1 MLEGRPAAEV
11 ARLLEV
17 HERTVRRWVKSYEA
31 GGGDL
36 GLAARPH
43 PGRGPKLDAQ
53 QAAQVLAWVSK
64 NPTDAEFGFPT
75 ELWTG
80 PRVAQL
86 IERRLGVRMNAN
98 YLIKWLRDRGVTSQ
112 AVRRRPRGHN
122 PVEMARWQREDWPR
136 ILKKRPRPRPG
147 SS

>member
-11 ARLLEV
+11 ARFLGV

-31 GGGDL
+31 GGEQ
-36 GLAARPH
+36 GLAAKPQ
-43 PGRGPKLDAQ
+43 PGRPPKLDARQ
-53 QAAQVLAWVSK
+53 EAEVLSWVSK
-64 NPTDAEFGFPT
+64 NPTDEEFGFST

-80 PRVAQL
+80 PRVAHL
-86 IERRLGVRMNAN
+86 IGRRLGVKMNPN
-98 YLIKWLRDRGVTSQ
+98 YLVGWLRDRGVTSQ

-122 PVEMARWQREDWPR
+122 PEAMAQWQREDWPR
-136 ILKKRPRPRPG
+136 ILKKRPRPRRG

>member
-17 HERTVRRWVKSYEA
+17 HERTVRRWVKRYEA
-31 GGGDL
+31 EGDE
-36 GLAARPH
+36 GLAAKPH
-43 PGRGPKLDAQ
+43 PGREPKLDAH
-53 QAAQVLAWVSK
+53 QAAQVLAWLTK
-64 NPTDAEFGFPT
+64 NPTEGEFGFPT

-86 IERRLGVRMNAN
+86 IERRLDVRMNPN
-98 YLIKWLRDRGVTSQ
+98 YLIKWLRDRGITSQ

-122 PVEMARWQREDWPR
+122 PEAMARWQREEWPR
-136 ILKKRPRPRPG
+136 ILKKRPSRRPG